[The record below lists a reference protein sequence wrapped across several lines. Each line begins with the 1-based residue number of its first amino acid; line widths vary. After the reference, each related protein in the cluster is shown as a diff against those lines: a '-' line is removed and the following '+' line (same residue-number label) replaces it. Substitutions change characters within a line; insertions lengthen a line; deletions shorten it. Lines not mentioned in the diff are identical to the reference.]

1 MSAWSGLGRLLTDI
15 AARCAALVVVPKA
28 LPVDEAER
36 LRGRG
41 RRVFYVLEE
50 AALSDRLAL
59 VLACRQLGLPSPT
72 RRMGVG
78 GQTFP
83 HAMLFL
89 QRHRGWL
96 RRRPDRRLPARW
108 QLLAEAA
115 QTVGDRDLDLIP
127 ISVFWG
133 RAPRGE
139 SSWWRTLFAE
149 GWSLAGRFRRLLAM
163 LVNGRATAVHF
174 GEPLPLEP
182 EASDGGEAER
192 LSRRLARR
200 ARAQMRQQRAATL
213 GPDLSHQRTVL
224 REVLRSRAVRAAV
237 AAEVRSRQL
246 TRRQALL
253 QARGMAEEIAADYSH
268 RFVSIMYRLLSRL
281 WNRLYDGVDVFHA
294 ERLNLAVSGAQVVYV
309 PCHRSHMDYLLLSYV
324 IYHRG
329 HAVPHVAAG
338 VNLNIPVVGRYLR
351 MGGAFFLRR
360 SFKGSALYP
369 AVFTRY
375 LAVMMA
381 RGHSIEY
388 FIEGGRSRT
397 GRLLAPKTGMLSM
410 TVRAFLRDPRRPVV
424 FVPVYFGYERLMEGE
439 TYLGELSGKPKR
451 GESIGDL
458 LRVLPRLRERYG
470 RVQVSFGEPVDLGA
484 LLRVHAP
491 EWQASPLRE
500 DSRPPWLGSAI
511 DDLATTIMRR
521 INAAATVT
529 PTNLLA
535 TVLLAM
541 PRQALAEADLVR
553 QVELYQRLLAVAP
566 YAPDIGCTTLDGA
579 AIVAQGEAMGMLER
593 RRHPLGDILRMREQQ
608 AVLATYARNNTV
620 HLFALPSLL
629 ACAFLN
635 NPAMPETDLQRLA
648 WRIYPYAAQEL
659 FLRFPEVEVPEVVR
673 GLLEAFAT
681 LGLLRREEHDG
692 VVIWRRAATGTAE
705 AVQLS
710 VLAHTTISTIER
722 FYLALAL
729 LVKAGS
735 GRLTQD
741 ALELQCVHQASR
753 MSVLYGLDS
762 PDFFDRAMFR
772 SFLEL
777 LRRRAILRTDDTGR
791 LVYDDAVVGPVIED
805 AQRVLSEQIRHSVLQ
820 VTHG

>member
-1 MSAWSGLGRLLTDI
+1 MNAWATAGRTLTDF
-15 AARCAALVVVPKA
+15 AARLASLVVVPKV

-41 RRVFYVLEE
+41 RRVFYVLGER
-50 AALSDRLAL
+50 AFSDRLAL
-59 VLACRQLGLPSPT
+59 VLACRQLGLPSPN
-72 RRMGVG
+72 RRMVVG
-78 GQTFP
+78 GDTSLS
-83 HAMLFL
+83 AVLFL
-89 QRHRGWL
+89 ERRKGWF
-96 RRRPDRRLPARW
+96 RRRPDRRLPERW
-108 QLLAEAA
+108 QQLVDASLAA
-115 QTVGDRDLDLIP
+115 GDRDIDLIP
-127 ISVFWG
+127 VSVFWG

-139 SSWWRTLFAE
+139 TSAWRTLFAE
-149 GWSLAGRFRRLLAM
+149 GWSLAGRFRRVLAM

-182 EASDGGEAER
+182 ESGEW
-192 LSRRLARR
+192 LSRRLARL
-200 ARAQMRQQRAATL
+200 ARAQLRQQRAATL
-213 GPDLSHQRTVL
+213 GPDLSHQRTVI

-237 AAEVRSRQL
+237 AAEVRSKHL
-246 TRRQALL
+246 TRREALL
-253 QARGMAEEIAADYSH
+253 QARAMAEEIAADYSH
-268 RFVSIMYRLLSRL
+268 RFVSIMYRVLSRL
-281 WNRLYDGVDVFHA
+281 WNRLYDGVDVLHA
-294 ERLNLAVSGAQVVYV
+294 DRLNLAASGAQVVYV

-360 SFKGSALYP
+360 SFKGSAVYP

-375 LAVMMA
+375 LSVMMA

-458 LRVLPRLRERYG
+458 LRAIPRLRERFG
-470 RVQVSFGEPVDLGA
+470 RVQVSFGEPLDLGT
-484 LLRVHAP
+484 LLRAHSP
-491 EWQASPLRE
+491 EWRE
-500 DSRPPWLGSAI
+500 HPMRDEARPPWLAGAI
-511 DDLATTIMRR
+511 DDLANTIMRR
-521 INAAATVT
+521 INAAAAVA

-553 QVELYQRLLAVAP
+553 QVELYQRLLEAAP
-566 YAPDIGCTTLDGA
+566 YCEDTGCTTLDGA
-579 AIVAQGEAMGMLER
+579 AIVAQGESMGMLER

-608 AVLATYARNNTV
+608 AVLATYARNNTL
-620 HLFALPSLL
+620 HLFAMPSLL

-635 NPAMPETDLQRLA
+635 NPAMPEADLQRLA

-659 FLRFPEVEVPEVVR
+659 FLRFPESQVAEVVER
-673 GLLEAFAT
+673 LLHAFAQ
-681 LGLLRREEHDG
+681 LGLLRREERDG
-692 VVIWRRAATGTAE
+692 VVVWRRAPTGTAE
-705 AVQLS
+705 AVQMS
-710 VLAHTTISTIER
+710 ILAHTTISTIER

-735 GRLTQD
+735 GTLTQD
-741 ALELQCVHQASR
+741 ALEQQCVHQASR

-772 SFLEL
+772 SFLDL
-777 LRRRAILRTDDTGR
+777 LRRREFLRTDGLAR
-791 LVYDDAVVGPVIED
+791 LVYEESVINPVIED